1 MSNKT
6 DRQEILYPIGV
17 VAQMFNISVS
27 TLRLYESEGLI
38 IPLKSQGNHRYFTES
53 DIKRLECIRD
63 FIENK
68 GLNIAGIRMML
79 STIPCW
85 ELKPCSEEDRRK
97 CPAYLD
103 SQDPCWVIKSETSA
117 CQEDDCRSCPVYAQ
131 TDQCT
136 GIKYILHKYWRT
148 RIDEK

>member
-1 MSNKT
+1 MNRK
-6 DRQEILYPIGV
+6 EANNVHYPIGV

-38 IPLKSQGNHRYFTES
+38 IPIKSKGHHRYFTES
-53 DIKRLECIRD
+53 DLKRLACIRD

-68 GLNIAGIRMML
+68 GLNIAGIRLMF

-85 ELKPCSEEDRRK
+85 DLKPCSQEERNN

-103 SQDPCWVIKSETSA
+103 SHNPCWVIKSQTPG
-117 CQEDDCRSCPVYAQ
+117 CKEDDCRQCPVYLQ
-131 TDQCT
+131 TDQCN
-136 GIKYILHKYWRT
+136 GIKDILHKYWRT
-148 RIDEK
+148 RVDEG